1 VQVQRALG
9 DRLGKEVFMYSITL
23 DPKHDTPEVLKAYA
37 KKFGVKPGWTFL
49 TAKDPEDI
57 TRVRR
62 KLGLSNKDP
71 KKDAEL
77 SQHMGLLVIGNE
89 PFNKWTTTSVLSGPD
104 RILQS
109 IERTKPP
116 SRK

>member
-1 VQVQRALG
+1 VQVQKALG

-23 DPKHDTPEVLKAYA
+23 DPKNDTPEVLKAYA
-37 KKFGVKPGWTFL
+37 ERFGVKSGWTFL

-57 TRVRR
+57 TKVRR
-62 KLGLSNKDP
+62 KLGLSNQDP
-71 KKDAEL
+71 KKDADR

-89 PFNKWTTTSVLSGPD
+89 PFNKWTTASVLSGPE
-104 RILQS
+104 RILQM

-116 SRK
+116 PRK